1 MKTIY
6 EALVAAGPYLEE
18 KWGLHNDVSD
28 ARVRGGMS
36 CAEAL
41 NELDISPE
49 LAMQVAEAI
58 LSYSGGA
65 FPATLDG
72 LKLFW
77 KELISKHRA

>member
-6 EALVAAGPYLEE
+6 EALVAAGPYIEE
-18 KWGLHNDVSD
+18 KWGQHSEVSD
-28 ARVRGGMS
+28 PRVRGGMA

-41 NELDISPE
+41 NELDISPD
-49 LAMQVAEAI
+49 LALQVADAI

-77 KELISKHRA
+77 KVLISKHRA